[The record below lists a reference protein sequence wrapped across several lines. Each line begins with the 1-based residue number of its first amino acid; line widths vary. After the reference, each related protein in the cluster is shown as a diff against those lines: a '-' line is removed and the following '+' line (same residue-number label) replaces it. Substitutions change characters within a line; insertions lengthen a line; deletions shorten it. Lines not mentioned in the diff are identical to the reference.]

1 MLEMSPAGSPR
12 SASSDAIGAVK
23 SRLVPPSSYSLVVVF
38 ATSPPW
44 RQSIVNA
51 SVSRRQRTVLSK
63 ASRKSGFA
71 SPITVSAR
79 PATSSGWVTYAPT
92 GSTFPSASTGTFPQ
106 IALLRYPAVTRL
118 RPKEAPKL
126 FGAAKGGTDGGRS
139 TTRSRLRW
147 KARCD
152 VTVRSSP
159 RTGTPVTPSS
169 TPRFRSLPALMM

>member
-1 MLEMSPAGSPR
+1 MSDDGSPR
-12 SASSDAIGAVK
+12 SASLDVMGAVK
-23 SRLVPPSSYSLVVVF
+23 SRLVPPSSYSFVVVL

-44 RQSIVNA
+44 RQSMVNA
-51 SVSRRQRTVLSK
+51 REKRRQRTELSS

-71 SPITVSAR
+71 SPITVSTR
-79 PATSSGWVTYAPT
+79 PATSSGCVTYAPT

-126 FGAAKGGTDGGRS
+126 LGAAKGGTDGGRS

-152 VTVRSSP
+152 VTESSSF
-159 RTGTPVTPSS
+159 RTGTPVSPSS
-169 TPRFRSLPALMM
+169 TPRLRSFPALMM